1 MYFRKGVPAE
11 SAFRVPI
18 QDIIH
23 TFGPQE
29 LSGDTLK
36 VCHINGLFLMK
47 WMRVKAEVAVERDR
61 AGNNPKARLTIGDY
75 TE

>member
-1 MYFRKGVPAE
+1 MYFRKDVPVD

-23 TFGPQE
+23 TFGQQE

-36 VCHINGLFLMK
+36 VCYINGLFMTK
-47 WMRVKAEVAVERDR
+47 WMRVKAERAVEKDQT
-61 AGNNPKARLTIGDY
+61 GSNPRARLTIGDY
-75 TE
+75 A